1 MLVNMKSLSSIA
13 ILVALSGMSLSLS
26 SCKNDENFDLDSDP
40 LSVDTRFSIT
50 GRWYISEIDYLF
62 DGKKLD
68 YHEGRIGYRTTA
80 DGPVRY
86 YSVQGVFMFNDDG
99 TGTVTG
105 MGENESDSFAINYD
119 EKDGVYSITSEY
131 NKNIALKMQL
141 DGERLYYSF
150 LLPDVYGWS
159 TSQDSHT
166 IRDADGKGG
175 HKIEV
180 VTYMTRAK

>member
-1 MLVNMKSLSSIA
+1 MKSLSSIA

-50 GRWYISEIDYLF
+50 CRWYISEIDYLF

-68 YHEGRIGYRTTA
+68 YHEGRIGYSTTA

-105 MGENESDSFAINYD
+105 MVENESETFAINYD
-119 EKDGVYSITSEY
+119 EKDGVYSIWDAGST
-131 NKNIALKMQL
+131 N
-141 DGERLYYSF
+141 GT
-150 LLPDVYGWS
+150 LLNRKPVGPDPVELCDHDLIS
-159 TSQDSHT
+159 S
-166 IRDADGKGG
+166 K
-175 HKIEV
+175 V
-180 VTYMTRAK
+180 M